1 MFTERIIYVKAYA
14 DRNSTRMVYTLYT
27 CITRHDHTGPS
38 RAALFGIDAQTG
50 TASTKRAVADQICVY
65 NRIKTK
71 RKNMYILRK
80 NTAFLLSATSIGSTI
95 KLSFACNKRASPTTT
110 QKESPQPKEIR
121 NHPTWS
127 LSVTNDK
134 RQYYSENSIRAS
146 CSGKQPFP
154 VC

>member
-1 MFTERIIYVKAYA
+1 MLKPTLTGTLRVWCIPYIPESLDMITLWPITCRIVWNRCSN
-14 DRNSTRMVYTLYT
+14 RNSEHKARRRWSNM
-27 CITRHDHTGPS
+27 CILS
-38 RAALFGIDAQTG
+38 N
-50 TASTKRAVADQICVY
+50 K
-65 NRIKTK
+65 NRK

-127 LSVTNDK
+127 LSVTDDK
-134 RQYYSENSIRAS
+134 RQYYSREFYTSELLGEAAIS
-146 CSGKQPFP
+146 C
-154 VC
+154 VLT